1 MEQINLKE
9 AKIEKYNF
17 KEHVSS
23 EIPDHNQIIK
33 SDNLKT
39 QGYINDLNE
48 WTEKNLMKMN
58 AKKTKI
64 QIFNFSKKYQF
75 TTNIQLQNESLE
87 IVNHKRILGVHLTSD
102 LKWDKQV
109 DTLIKRAN
117 MRMRWLHSATKFT
130 EDRQILKQIYTIY
143 VRSILEN
150 AATVWHSSLT
160 QSNVESLERCQKAA
174 LRIICADKYIT
185 YENALKFM
193 KMQSLNDR
201 RTKLCVNFI
210 KKSIKLDNF
219 KQLFP
224 ENENVNVNLRNHEK
238 YFVKKY
244 RTERCKKSS
253 IPYFQNL
260 MNKYVREQSDM
271 FKKLIKSHSHS
282 HINVPSESYHMIA
295 RCEIKNQ

>member
-1 MEQINLKE
+1 M
-9 AKIEKYNF
+9 
-17 KEHVSS
+17 
-23 EIPDHNQIIK
+23 
-33 SDNLKT
+33 
-39 QGYINDLNE
+39 
-48 WTEKNLMKMN
+48 MKMN

-130 EDRQILKQIYTIY
+130 EDRKILKQIYTIY

-185 YENALKFM
+185 YEN
-193 KMQSLNDR
+193 
-201 RTKLCVNFI
+201 
-210 KKSIKLDNF
+210 
-219 KQLFP
+219 
-224 ENENVNVNLRNHEK
+224 
-238 YFVKKY
+238 
-244 RTERCKKSS
+244 
-253 IPYFQNL
+253 IPYQ
-260 MNKYVREQSDM
+260 
-271 FKKLIKSHSHS
+271 
-282 HINVPSESYHMIA
+282 
-295 RCEIKNQ
+295 